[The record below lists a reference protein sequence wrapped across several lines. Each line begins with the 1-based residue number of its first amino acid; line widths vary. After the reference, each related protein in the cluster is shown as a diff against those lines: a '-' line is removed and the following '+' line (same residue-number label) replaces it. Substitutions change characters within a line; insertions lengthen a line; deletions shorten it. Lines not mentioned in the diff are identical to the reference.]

1 MIYFPLIF
9 AIVIR
14 TFTDVFFKAAVN
26 NIDFS
31 AQHSLKKNIIKLLS
45 NPFLWLGIIFGFLN
59 LVAWLYSLK
68 FFDLSYAYPFLSISY
83 IGIILMGKFIFKE
96 HLDKDKLIGIVF
108 ISLGAMV
115 LFLG

>member
-1 MIYFPLIF
+1 MMYFPLIF

-31 AQHSLKKNIIKLLS
+31 NHGLISNIKKLIS
-45 NPFLWLGIIFGFLN
+45 NPFLWLGIIFWFLN
-59 LVAWLYSLK
+59 LIAWLYSLK

-83 IGIILMGKFIFKE
+83 VGIILMGRFIFKE
-96 HLDKDKLIGIVF
+96 HLDKDKIIGIIF
-108 ISLGAMV
+108 ISLGAII
-115 LFLG
+115 LFTG